1 MKLLNAMTTL
11 RQWEK
16 VTVEKQNDYDED
28 ESTDNVNKKK
38 YVTKLQ
44 CWSKQVYVGEVVK
57 FFEASFQ
64 EVLVHVNTKR
74 IHTKEF
80 EADKNK
86 KNVRVLQMDF
96 VMVYKCMYQDEVHS
110 ALWSRGDVNLLQLHP
125 FPKHKVKHT

>member
-1 MKLLNAMTTL
+1 MKLFNAMTTL

-16 VTVEKQNDYDED
+16 VTVEKQNDQDED

-86 KNVRVLQMDF
+86 KM
-96 VMVYKCMYQDEVHS
+96 
-110 ALWSRGDVNLLQLHP
+110 
-125 FPKHKVKHT
+125 